1 MDQVYRNEK
10 IREFLLKLTPSKT
23 RNNKE
28 RDLSDSAIAFGNLI
42 DNNQKL
48 KSEIGESFFGNHQ
61 MYTIENIKNKN
72 LKLVSDEVDQ
82 YYTPNYFLGKESS
95 RKTAHS
101 VSWLNALYVDIDGI
115 KGVKDSHEALLVLYK
130 ACEKAELKLP
140 DVVIKTSINPTVHLQ
155 ALWLIDPFSVKTMY
169 NFKRN
174 QKYKKWWKTVNTG
187 IAYSLEQADER
198 FNIDY
203 KVSRDFSTYLR
214 LPYTYHQKTGELVEI
229 LDERI
234 TEKRHIFMDDWI
246 QETTSRYI
254 EACKNNDFFLKPK
267 KDNKDDDIKLIDH
280 PQFAAILEGVPEG
293 YRYKSHYGLIKAFK
307 SSEYT
312 KKETLKEMLK
322 FNKRCDPPENERKIE
337 KTVEKTFN
345 DGKGINIKIV
355 AEVANNSFADA
366 EAEFEPDPKILR
378 LFNIAKGT
386 LEYQKKNNN
395 YEEIFNKLFH
405 FIRAYKKAGHD
416 HIPSQKELADI
427 LKLKYNTIRQYFNL
441 IKKELRKKS
450 IYLNYNYK
458 KKKYCFISM
467 KKWIQNFVNKIK
479 NLKSNSNFKSNN
491 HTQKVIHNLISI
503 LVIYSMKGQKNDFRQ
518 KERQEDYKGVKLIFY
533 D

>member
-28 RDLSDSAIAFGNLI
+28 RDLSDSAIAFGNLV

-48 KSEIGESFFGNHQ
+48 KSLIGERFFGNHQ

-82 YYTPNYFLGKESS
+82 YYTPNYFLGKKSS

-115 KGVKDSHEALLVLYK
+115 KGVKDSHEALIVLYK
-130 ACEKAELKLP
+130 ACKKAQLESP

-187 IAYSLEQADER
+187 IAYSLEQADGR

-234 TEKRHIFMDDWI
+234 TEERHIFMDDWI
-246 QETTSRYI
+246 QESTSRYT

-267 KDNKDDDIKLIDH
+267 KDNKNNDIKLINH
-280 PQFAAILEGVPEG
+280 PQFAAILEGVPEN
-293 YRYKSHYGLIKAFK
+293 YRNKAHYGLIKAFK
-307 SSEYT
+307 ASGYSKE
-312 KKETLKEMLK
+312 ETLEELLK
-322 FNKRCDPPENERKIE
+322 FNQKCKPPESERKI
-337 KTVEKTFN
+337 KTVLKSFD
-345 DGKGINIKIV
+345 DGKGINIGIV
-355 AEVANNSFADA
+355 AEVANNSFAD
-366 EAEFEPDPKILR
+366 AEFEPDPKILR

-386 LEYQKKNNN
+386 LEYQKKNND

-405 FIRAYKKAGHD
+405 FIKAFKKAGHN
-416 HIPSQKELADI
+416 HIPTQKELSNI
-427 LKLKYNTIRQYFNL
+427 LKLKYNTIRQYFKS
-441 IKKELRKKS
+441 IKKDLRKKS
-450 IYLNYNYK
+450 IYLSYDYK

-467 KKWIQNFVNKIK
+467 KKWIKNFVNKIK
-479 NLKSNSNFKSNN
+479 NLKSNSNFKRNN
-491 HTQKVIHNLISI
+491 YTQKVIHNLISI
-503 LVIYSMKGQKNDFRQ
+503 LVIYSMKVQKNDFRQ
-518 KERQEDYKGVKLIFY
+518 KEMQEDYKGVKLIFY

>member
-1 MDQVYRNEK
+1 MDQVCRNEK

-28 RDLSDSAIAFGNLI
+28 RDLSDNAIAFGNLV
-42 DNNQKL
+42 DNNQEL
-48 KSEIGESFFGNHQ
+48 KALIGQSFFGNHQ
-61 MYTIENIKNKN
+61 MYTIEKIKNKN

-82 YYTPNYFLGKESS
+82 YYTPNYFLGKENS

-115 KGVKDSHEALLVLYK
+115 RGVNNIHEGLLALYK
-130 ACEKAELKLP
+130 ACKKSGLKLP

-174 QKYKKWWKTVNTG
+174 QKYKKWWRTVNTG

-214 LPYTYHQKTGELVEI
+214 LPYTYHQKTGQLVEI
-229 LDERI
+229 MDERI
-234 TEKRHIFMDDWI
+234 TEERHLFMDDWI
-246 QETTSRYI
+246 QESTSRYI
-254 EACKNNDFFLKPK
+254 EAVNNNDFFLKPK
-267 KDNKDDDIKLIDH
+267 KDNKNNDIKLIDH

-307 SSEYT
+307 SSGYT

-322 FNKRCDPPENERKIE
+322 FNQRCDPPENERKIE
-337 KTVEKTFN
+337 KTVEKTYN
-345 DGKGINIKIV
+345 DGKGINIGIV

-366 EAEFEPDPKILR
+366 QFEPDPKILR
-378 LFNIAKGT
+378 LFNISKGT
-386 LEYQKKNNN
+386 LKYQKKNND

-405 FIRAYKKAGHD
+405 FIRAFKKAGHN
-416 HIPSQKELADI
+416 HIPTQKEIADI
-427 LKLKYNTIRQYFNL
+427 LKLKYNTIRQYFKS
-441 IKKELRKKS
+441 IKKDLRKKS
-450 IYLNYNYK
+450 IYLSYDYK

-467 KKWIQNFVNKIK
+467 KQWIHNFVNKIK
-479 NLKSNSNFKSNN
+479 NLKSKNNFKGNKYL
-491 HTQKVIHNLISI
+491 QKVIHNLISI
-503 LVIYSMKGQKNDFRQ
+503 LAIYSMKGSLTAF
-518 KERQEDYKGVKLIFY
+518 KENKKQGYYKGYKLIFY

>member
-23 RNNKE
+23 RNNKK
-28 RDLSDSAIAFGNLI
+28 RDLSDSAIAFGNLV
-42 DNNQKL
+42 DNNQEL
-48 KSEIGESFFGNHQ
+48 KSLIGESFFGNHQ
-61 MYTIENIKNKN
+61 MYTIEKIKNKN

-82 YYTPNYFLGKESS
+82 YYTPNYFLGKENS
-95 RKTAHS
+95 RKTAHT

-115 KGVKDSHEALLVLYK
+115 KGVKDSHEALVVLYK
-130 ACEKAELKLP
+130 ACNKAGLELP
-140 DVVIKTSINPTVHLQ
+140 DVVIKTSVNPTVHLQ
-155 ALWLIDPFSVKTMY
+155 ALWLIDPFPVKIMH
-169 NFKRN
+169 NFKGN
-174 QKYKKWWKTVNTG
+174 QKNKKWWKTVNTG
-187 IAYSLEQADER
+187 IAYSLEQADGR

-234 TEKRHIFMDDWI
+234 TEERHIFRDDWI
-246 QETTSRYI
+246 QESTSRYT

-267 KDNKDDDIKLIDH
+267 KDNKDDDIKLINH
-280 PQFAAILEGVPEG
+280 PQFAAIMEGVPEN
-293 YRYKSHYGLIKAFK
+293 YRNKAHYGLIKAFK
-307 SSEYT
+307 ASGYT
-312 KKETLKEMLK
+312 KEETLEELLK
-322 FNKRCDPPENERKIE
+322 FNQKCKPPENERKI
-337 KTVEKTFN
+337 KTVLKSYD
-345 DGKGINIKIV
+345 DGKGINIGIV
-355 AEVANNSFADA
+355 AEVANNSFAD
-366 EAEFEPDPKILR
+366 AEFEPDPKILR

-386 LEYQKKNNN
+386 LEYQKKNND

-405 FIRAYKKAGHD
+405 FIKAYKKAGHD

-427 LKLKYNTIRQYFNL
+427 LKLKYNTIRQYFKS
-441 IKKELRKKS
+441 IKKDLRKKS
-450 IYLNYNYK
+450 IYLSYDYK

-467 KKWIQNFVNKIK
+467 KKWIKKVVNKIK

-503 LVIYSMKGQKNDFRQ
+503 LVIYSMKGHLTVLRENKRQ
-518 KERQEDYKGVKLIFY
+518 GHYKGLKLIYY